1 MSKTSTRAY
10 SRYCLEAA
18 ELLGKQIQLAR
29 KLNKLTAQD
38 LADRAGISRG
48 LLQRIEKGD
57 PACSLG
63 AAFEVAALVGIK
75 LFSSEANELPAR
87 LAQIDNNLALLPKA
101 IHTSTPVIDDDF

>member
-1 MSKTSTRAY
+1 MSKISTRVY

-48 LLQRIEKGD
+48 LLQRIERGD
-57 PACSLG
+57 PSCSLG
-63 AAFEVAALVGIK
+63 AAFEAAALVGVK
-75 LFSSEANELPAR
+75 LFSSEANALPAR
-87 LAQIDNNLALLPKA
+87 LAQIDNNLALLPKS
-101 IHTSTPVIDDDF
+101 IHTPVTVIDDDF